1 MVDMYLN
8 VCMTFTTSS
17 KKRAEKTLISQVMR
31 RLEKMKRRDTYS
43 YEQIENSISPD
54 ENVEQS
60 QTMENDKI

>member
-1 MVDMYLN
+1 
-8 VCMTFTTSS
+8 MTFTTSS